1 MLGVF
6 SQSGVS
12 KCWVCFH
19 KVECLNVGC
28 GPHYCILLYL
38 YG

>member
-28 GPHYCILLYL
+28 VFTKWSV
-38 YG
+38 